1 MAELY
6 YNQLD
11 EAAREK
17 IGFVLV
23 NDDGAAADRPRLES
37 SGSYQ
42 GKKLPVVQD
51 DGDSTLMNALSN
63 NDPYPKDD
71 MAVVDRNGRMIKYFD
86 SRSSSMS
93 NRGNNN
99 VRSFVMD
106 LTQDSYENPCGN
118 GDNEK
123 TEVDEKTEVEKL
135 ADLCSAGAD
144 NCAACKG
151 RWKNSA
157 CKLKKKM
164 KCRLLQ
170 NEAMCTKAKC
180 KFAKAKPARKGK
192 KAKPAKCKG
201 KGIFGKSG

>member
-23 NDDGAAADRPRLES
+23 NDDGAASDRPRLEA
-37 SGSYQ
+37 SGTYQ
-42 GKKLPVVQD
+42 GKQLPVVQD

-63 NDPYPKDD
+63 NNAYPKDD
-71 MAVVDRNGRMIKYFD
+71 MAVVDRNGRMIRYID
-86 SRSSSMS
+86 ARSSSMS
-93 NRGNNN
+93 NRADNN
-99 VRSFVMD
+99 VRSFVMEIA
-106 LTQDSYENPCGN
+106 QDSYKNPCGN

-123 TEVDEKTEVEKL
+123 TDLEKL
-135 ADLCSAGAD
+135 ADVCSAGAE

-170 NEAMCTKAKC
+170 NEAMCTQAKC
-180 KFAKAKPARKGK
+180 KFAKAKPAKKGK